1 MNKEIIEN
9 LMDKYA
15 QGNLS
20 EEEQKQLA
28 SIVEGSPELNKELV
42 IRKDIVKSIQYL
54 EKKDLVEMISKIHTE
69 EIEKPKEKV
78 NWIKALALLVIAIL
92 SGLTLFNVFSSTEET
107 QEPKKIYASYYK
119 SYEPISAS
127 RGESVRSEKEAFTIE
142 YLKKDYKSA
151 LSIILPE
158 ITNQDNEIILMT
170 AISAIETND
179 LILAHSLL
187 DGIIKEKDYYYTDHA
202 RWYQAMAFLKES
214 KIDEAKI
221 ELKILSSNASA
232 DHHTEATDL
241 LSNL

>member
-20 EEEQKQLA
+20 AEEQKQLDKL
-28 SIVEGSPELNKELV
+28 VQDSPDLNMELN
-42 IRKDIVKSIQYL
+42 IRQDIVKSVQYL
-54 EKKDLVEMISKIHTE
+54 DQKDLMNMIDTIHTE

-78 NWIKALALLVIAIL
+78 NWIKALALIVIAFL
-92 SGLTLFNVFSSTEET
+92 SGLTLFNVFSSTVDT
-107 QEPKKIYASYYK
+107 QEPKIIYASYYK
-119 SYEPISAS
+119 TYEPISAS

-158 ITNQDNEIILMT
+158 INNQDNEIVLMT

-179 LILAHSLL
+179 LVLAHSLL

-202 RWYQAMAFLKES
+202 RWYQAMAFFKES

-221 ELKILSSNASA
+221 ELKILSSDSA
-232 DHHTEATDL
+232 KDHYKEATEL
-241 LSNL
+241 LSKI